1 MKKSKKY
8 LILFIGVMIILV
20 VILVISNNLA
30 HKTDY
35 NSEVE
40 YVDTYESGSVGKPST
55 EDLEIMNQQHE
66 EKENNKKAYITAATY
81 SFDLAAETPEI
92 VDSSFGDLYEMGR
105 DENNVNE
112 IKRIVQTI
120 ADNFQ
125 VDIVSLKLVGTEYK
139 SSFKAEIYLISDEYN
154 TYNTYYNPEDE
165 KVYVSVDIKANT
177 VNETESTEE
186 VISSTE
192 KDSDNFTIEK
202 VD

>member
-8 LILFIGVMIILV
+8 LIVFISVMIILV
-20 VILVISNNLA
+20 VILVISNNLE

-125 VDIVSLKLVGTEYK
+125 VDIVSLKLVGTEYQ
-139 SSFKAEIYLISDEYN
+139 SSFKAEIYLISDGYN